1 MNKMAKEEDN
11 KINNSAQ
18 QTQQTLKKT
27 RRKSETMDNSLS
39 SCRSKF
45 VISNALEYDYNMDA
59 GNKLFYNN
67 IKIEEEEIKKETNL
81 ILMDVKNKVVIF
93 SNMLGKRIKVEAR

>member
-1 MNKMAKEEDN
+1 MNKFAKEEDN
-11 KINNSAQ
+11 KISNSTQ

-27 RRKSETMDNSLS
+27 RRKSETMESLT

-59 GNKLFYNN
+59 GNKLFFNN

-93 SNMLGKRIKVEAR
+93 F